1 MLDNVQ
7 ISLSKVI
14 CLSLLRVSI
23 VLHQFVTYPSKSAY
37 QVSSLYSFNKLSRKK
52 VIRKHNVYAKG
63 NYLEKNY
70 LNNLEGTEKQQK
82 GGLQIRFWK
91 VQHEQGACQ

>member
-1 MLDNVQ
+1 MH
-7 ISLSKVI
+7 IKSLPFT
-14 CLSLLRVSI
+14 VSI
-23 VLHQFVTYPSKSAY
+23 SYPE
-37 QVSSLYSFNKLSRKK
+37 KK
-52 VIRKHNVYAKG
+52 VITKHNVYAKG

>member
-1 MLDNVQ
+1 ML
-7 ISLSKVI
+7 
-14 CLSLLRVSI
+14 
-23 VLHQFVTYPSKSAY
+23 
-37 QVSSLYSFNKLSRKK
+37 
-52 VIRKHNVYAKG
+52 KG
-63 NYLEKNY
+63 IILKKNY